1 MQLWDLQELLNGPQ
15 VVNGGEPVE
24 SASDGSDDD
33 GDDDSMDVDMAP
45 SSSKGRTLTDCVVQH
60 LHDDPTSFVH
70 ISSLNAVSCFLNSG
84 WCSGSRSKKVGKAQS
99 SSRPASDF
107 FADL

>member
-15 VVNGGEPVE
+15 VVNGGEPA
-24 SASDGSDDD
+24 ASGSDDSDDD
-33 GDDDSMDVDMAP
+33 GNDDVMDVDMAP
-45 SSSKGRTLTDCVVQH
+45 TSSK
-60 LHDDPTSFVH
+60 
-70 ISSLNAVSCFLNSG
+70 
-84 WCSGSRSKKVGKAQS
+84 GSRSKKAGKGQS